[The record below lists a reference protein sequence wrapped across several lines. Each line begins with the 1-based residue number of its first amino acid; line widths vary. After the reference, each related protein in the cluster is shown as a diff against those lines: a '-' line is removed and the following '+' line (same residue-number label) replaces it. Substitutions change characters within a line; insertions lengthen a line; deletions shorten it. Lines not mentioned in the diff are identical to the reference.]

1 MKNEINSTLKTI
13 ANENHDSYRFPLES
27 GKAMALT
34 MNFPQHHSSV
44 SNTAVS
50 ENNQVQDQR
59 INQHLHSNH
68 ITTDPQGC
76 LDCMST
82 MFGPNYAPFAAFM
95 HQFSEFAQTQKTI
108 AMKQNDL
115 IENLVSLH
123 QQEHPTK
130 QILNEEE
137 LQHVFTYGSWSNGKL
152 VGITFIVLSI
162 HLATMRDV
170 TDPIIAFIRAYSRI
184 HRDAFHYLKIILV
197 LIAVGVLYVIAVV
210 AYFSGFIGHSKLVT
224 MIAVIFNMLG
234 TMVSVI
240 IVCIVLFMGDRMRPN
255 FTILLEQNVEN
266 FESDSSTNSL
276 SYSWTVMHIK
286 YNCCVDGI
294 LQTGQTVGQKSPTF
308 ASIHPGWSIPESCCF
323 TDKTICVQSPTVNN
337 SFINSSCV
345 EPASRHFNRL
355 LSTFNFILLPN
366 TFIAM
371 ICNTCGIFYSMY
383 LKTAIDRMNLSNSEL
398 TKSLFALKSKHL
410 AGIRSDIKKNPIAEF
425 QRGKN
430 DQTKSKKQHLNIP
443 GYFPITPTILQV
455 RQPEQ
460 NTYLHYGL

>member
-1 MKNEINSTLKTI
+1 MQNAINSTFKTI
-13 ANENHDSYRFPLES
+13 AGENHDSYRFPLES
-27 GKAMALT
+27 GKAIALT

-44 SNTAVS
+44 SNMAVS
-50 ENNQVQDQR
+50 ENNQVQDQL

-68 ITTDPQGC
+68 ITTDPHGC

-95 HQFSEFAQTQKTI
+95 LHVAVHQFSEFAQTQKTI
-108 AMKQNDL
+108 AMKQNGL

-123 QQEHPTK
+123 QREHPTK

-137 LQHVFTYGSWSNGKL
+137 LQHVFTYGSWSNGKRL
-152 VGITFIVLSI
+152 FSSNP
-162 HLATMRDV
+162 HL
-170 TDPIIAFIRAYSRI
+170 
-184 HRDAFHYLKIILV
+184 IILV

-224 MIAVIFNMLG
+224 MIAVIFNMVG
-234 TMVSVI
+234 TMILVI

-255 FTILLEQNVEN
+255 FAILLEQNVEN

-323 TDKTICVQSPTVNN
+323 TDKTVCVQSPTVNN

-345 EPASRHFNRL
+345 EPAARHFNQL

-371 ICNTCGIFYSMY
+371 ICNACGIFYLMR

-398 TKSLFALKSKHL
+398 AKSLFALKSKHL

-425 QRGKN
+425 QREKN
-430 DQTKSKKQHLNIP
+430 DQMNGKKQHLNIP

-460 NTYLHYGL
+460 TTYLDYGL

>member
-1 MKNEINSTLKTI
+1 
-13 ANENHDSYRFPLES
+13 
-27 GKAMALT
+27 
-34 MNFPQHHSSV
+34 
-44 SNTAVS
+44 
-50 ENNQVQDQR
+50 
-59 INQHLHSNH
+59 
-68 ITTDPQGC
+68 
-76 LDCMST
+76 
-82 MFGPNYAPFAAFM
+82 
-95 HQFSEFAQTQKTI
+95 
-108 AMKQNDL
+108 MKQNGL

-123 QQEHPTK
+123 QREHPTK

-137 LQHVFTYGSWSNGKL
+137 LQHVFTYGSWSNGK
-152 VGITFIVLSI
+152 VN
-162 HLATMRDV
+162 
-170 TDPIIAFIRAYSRI
+170 PNEE
-184 HRDAFHYLKIILV
+184 IILV

-224 MIAVIFNMLG
+224 MIAVIFNMAMIAVIFNMVG
-234 TMVSVI
+234 TMILVI

-255 FTILLEQNVEN
+255 FAILLEQNVEN

-323 TDKTICVQSPTVNN
+323 TDKTVCVQSPTVNN
-337 SFINSSCV
+337 SFINVNDNFFFWYQDFDLSLLLKSSCV
-345 EPASRHFNRL
+345 EPAARHFNQL

-371 ICNTCGIFYSMY
+371 ICNACGIFYLMR

-398 TKSLFALKSKHL
+398 AKSLFALKSKHL

-425 QRGKN
+425 QREKN
-430 DQTKSKKQHLNIP
+430 DQMNGKKQHLNIP

-460 NTYLHYGL
+460 TTYLDYGL